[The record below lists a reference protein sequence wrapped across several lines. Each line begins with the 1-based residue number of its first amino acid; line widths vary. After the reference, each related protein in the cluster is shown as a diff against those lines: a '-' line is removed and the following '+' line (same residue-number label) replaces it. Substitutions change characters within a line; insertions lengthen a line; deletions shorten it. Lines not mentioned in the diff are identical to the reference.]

1 MAINDI
7 NMFRVGYFN
16 DATTSIKHTWYMV
29 MLNLLPCICKKY
41 LKAVRAS
48 ELATKVTTVSDEALL
63 LWLLALNSEKWT
75 KEMAEK
81 QEANDQDEEEP
92 PKKKKRKQEGNHDS
106 RVNISLFYEI
116 YTRVLTARNDPI
128 TGEGWDK
135 ALAVEAERQLGNTK
149 QGHPGE
155 KPHGAQNA
163 VYVVKYSPGKEMRL
177 ERMDGPTMMYE
188 V

>member
-1 MAINDI
+1 
-7 NMFRVGYFN
+7 
-16 DATTSIKHTWYMV
+16 MV
-29 MLNLLPCICKKY
+29 MLDLLPCICKKY

-48 ELATKVTTVSDEALL
+48 EFATKITTVSDEALL
-63 LWLLALNSEKWT
+63 LWLLALNSAKWT
-75 KEMAEK
+75 KETAEK
-81 QEANDQDEEEP
+81 QEINDQDEQEP

-116 YTRVLTARNDPI
+116 YTHVLAARNDPI

-135 ALAVEAERQLGNTK
+135 ALIVEAERQLGTTK

-155 KPHGAQNA
+155 TTNVAHQA
-163 VYVVKYSPGKEMRL
+163 VYVVKYSPGKDMRL
-177 ERMDGPTMMYE
+177 ERMDGPVPYE